1 VAEKDNGGGKLKFSC
16 FISTGVARDFDW
28 EGPKIE
34 KTCDASLV
42 SRWRNNDDITD
53 MTS

>member
-1 VAEKDNGGGKLKFSC
+1 MMLNHKVWQKG
-16 FISTGVARDFDW
+16 TGVARNFDW

-34 KTCDASLV
+34 KSCDV
-42 SRWRNNDDITD
+42 IVWWRFWYRNNDDVTD